1 MLAQKRNG
9 CQLAGVQDEA
19 SGQDLEIPFLG
30 DLNLLPQPAGGGIRQ
45 RIRSVLQRFRTPEGE
60 REMRLTLDERADET
74 VSQLRNL
81 PVWTDEGDKIPLAAM
96 ADFRLAPGPER
107 IERENRRTGVRVG
120 ARYEEGTLNDYLPGV
135 RAALDSMEFPYGYTW
150 TMSEWAEPAPAV
162 ARVPGQPVAGPV
174 AGLRGDGRTVRVRAG
189 GAEGW

>member
-1 MLAQKRNG
+1 MPPRYP
-9 CQLAGVQDEA
+9 VDVE
-19 SGQDLEIPFLG
+19 
-30 DLNLLPQPAGGGIRQ
+30 LPAPSSRL
-45 RIRSVLQRFRTPEGE
+45 RSPPLQRFRTPEGE
-60 REMRLTLDERADET
+60 REMRLTLDERTDET

-81 PVWTDEGDKIPLAAM
+81 PVWTAEGDKIPLAAM

-135 RAALDSMEFPYGYTW
+135 RAAMDSMEFPYGYTW

-162 ARVPGQPVAGPV
+162 ARVPGQPGAGPA
-174 AGLRGDGRTVRVRAG
+174 AGVRGDGRTVRVGAPSHRPDAGAALRARRSLLY
-189 GAEGW
+189 GARRIATQVISGS